1 MRSQRLWAVRTQFL
15 LLWLLLPAVPVPW
28 AEARRSRVSLPCPDA
43 CDPTRCPPLST
54 CSAGLAPVPD
64 RCGCCRV
71 CAAAEGQECGGAR
84 GRPCAPGLRCGA
96 PFSREPS
103 GGAWLG
109 TCGCAEGAEGAAV
122 CGSDGRTYPSLC
134 ALRKEN
140 RAARQRGAL
149 PAVPVQKGA
158 CGDAGERGAGDPRH
172 LYFSS
177 GGGSALSSLAR
188 ELNWLPFASSRDST
202 CCDCSWC
209 SCLVDVLSFLAATG
223 LSFLL
228 LFFPLVGQGGSF
240 HLLVWRTCRERGMG
254 EMLGNFEM

>member
-1 MRSQRLWAVRTQFL
+1 MSSQRLWAVRAHFL
-15 LLWLLLPAVPVPW
+15 LLWLLLLPALPVPW

-43 CDPTRCPPLST
+43 CDPTRCPPLPT
-54 CSAGLAPVPD
+54 CSAGLLPVPD

-84 GRPCAPGLRCGA
+84 GRPCVPGLRCGA

-103 GGAWLG
+103 GRAWLG
-109 TCGCAEGAEGAAV
+109 TCGCVEGAEGAAV

-158 CGDAGERGAGDPRH
+158 CGDAGERGAGESP
-172 LYFSS
+172 
-177 GGGSALSSLAR
+177 
-188 ELNWLPFASSRDST
+188 T
-202 CCDCSWC
+202 
-209 SCLVDVLSFLAATG
+209 
-223 LSFLL
+223 
-228 LFFPLVGQGGSF
+228 
-240 HLLVWRTCRERGMG
+240 LLVPPPHPKKMK
-254 EMLGNFEM
+254 